1 MTNLQKPASRA
12 AEKRDKKSARQAEL
26 RDVFRRVNERDQF
39 KCRACGKRLSPRGG
53 LTDRIEHHHVVL
65 RSAGGTDDSWNLAC
79 LCPEHHAD
87 RHAYRLL
94 IQGDADLK
102 LRFEQNGKVWFS

>member
-1 MTNLQKPASRA
+1 MSLQKPESRA
-12 AEKRDKKSARQAEL
+12 AAKRQKTSARKAVL
-26 RDVFRRVNERDQF
+26 RDVFRQVNQRDGF
-39 KCRACGKRLSPRGG
+39 CCRACGKRLSIRGG
-53 LTDRIEHHHVVL
+53 LLDRIEHHHIML
-65 RSAGGTDDSWNLAC
+65 KSAGGGDQSWNLCC